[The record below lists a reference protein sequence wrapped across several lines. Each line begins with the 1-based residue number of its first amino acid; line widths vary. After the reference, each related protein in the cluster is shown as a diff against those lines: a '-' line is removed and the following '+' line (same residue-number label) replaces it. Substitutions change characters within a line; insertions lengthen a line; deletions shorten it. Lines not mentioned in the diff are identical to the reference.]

1 MEENL
6 ERAFPQFGIDV
17 DIIENSIDDLN
28 GVNFVFN
35 ISKKSDDEKKQYN
48 IEEQEMEENLI
59 PQLGI
64 VLDGTEEETIK
75 LYPPS
80 LSPLGID
87 VDAKNVINN
96 DEKKNDV
103 INNYEQTF
111 SSLQPNFGLD
121 FDDQEFEPKSDT
133 NDVINNDEQTSSS
146 LQPKFGLDF
155 DDQEFEP
162 KSDANDVIHNDEQ
175 TFSSL
180 QPNFGLD
187 FDYQE
192 FKPKSDANDVI
203 RDVKHSRFDTPILKV
218 YETDDYK
225 GVGKSKIE
233 FNDLEKET
241 NDNNVRI
248 RYPFQTR
255 RIKDKNFQTATKQE
269 KEVKPNP
276 WSPIFKYNS
285 RRKTARKS
293 TNFNPFNIHFKD
305 FHSVCKNF
313 FDMFA
318 RKLYNP
324 YHGHHHFSP
333 PPPIFFRKFYN

>member
-1 MEENL
+1 MNNIENVLEENL

-17 DIIENSIDDLN
+17 DILENSIDDLN

-35 ISKKSDDEKKQYN
+35 ISKKSDDEIKQYN
-48 IEEQEMEENLI
+48 IEEKEMEANVI

-87 VDAKNVINN
+87 VNVDANNVINN

-103 INNYEQTF
+103 INNYEQT
-111 SSLQPNFGLD
+111 SPSLQP
-121 FDDQEFEPKSDT
+121 Q
-133 NDVINNDEQTSSS
+133 
-146 LQPKFGLDF
+146 FGLDF

-175 TFSSL
+175 TSSSL

-187 FDYQE
+187 FDDQE
-192 FKPKSDANDVI
+192 SEHNS
-203 RDVKHSRFDTPILKV
+203 DVKHSTFDTPILKV

-255 RIKDKNFQTATKQE
+255 RIKDKNFQTAIKQE

-276 WSPIFKYNS
+276 WSPIFKHNS
-285 RRKTARKS
+285 RRKTVRKYE
-293 TNFNPFNIHFKD
+293 NFNPFNSHFKD